1 MEELTGSNDDRVR
14 VPVDRLHSFCVEALV
29 RGGMRD
35 ADASLTA
42 DVLVTSLR
50 DYLRRV
56 KAGGIDPRAVPEV
69 IREGPAW
76 AMIDGHSAMGMV
88 TSSKAMESAIGK
100 AKTSG
105 IGYVGVSG
113 GTHFGAAGYYASMA
127 LKEDLIGL
135 AMSNADPN
143 MNVPGGRGRIIGNN
157 PIALAAPAGEEKPI
171 LMDIAMSSV
180 AAAKVWS
187 AKAQGKAIPDT
198 WVADGDGLPTT
209 DTSVWPSPGSL
220 LPMAAHKGYA
230 LALMVEVLA
239 AVCAG
244 SGVLKEVP
252 SWHLNPH
259 MRTNTG
265 HAFIA
270 VNIGAMMPVD
280 GFKSRMDDMI
290 REIKESPKAKG
301 SERIYL
307 PGEIEWE
314 TREEALKHWIEFP
327 EGVIRNLIG
336 V

>member
-1 MEELTGSNDDRVR
+1 
-14 VPVDRLHSFCVEALV
+14 
-29 RGGMRD
+29 
-35 ADASLTA
+35 
-42 DVLVTSLR
+42 
-50 DYLRRV
+50 
-56 KAGGIDPRAVPEV
+56 
-69 IREGPAW
+69 
-76 AMIDGHSAMGMV
+76 MIDGHSAMGMV
-88 TSSKAMESAIGK
+88 TSSKAMETAIGK
-100 AKTSG
+100 AGTSG

-127 LKEDLIGL
+127 LKGDLIGL

-143 MNVPGGRGRIIGNN
+143 MNVPGGRGGIIGNN
-157 PIALAAPAGEEKPI
+157 PIAFAAPAGKEKPI
-171 LMDIAMSSV
+171 LMDIALSSV

-244 SGVLKEVP
+244 SGVLKEVT
-252 SWHLNPH
+252 SWSLKPHL
-259 MRTNTG
+259 RTNTG
-265 HAFIA
+265 HAFVA
-270 VNIGAMMPVD
+270 VDIGAMMPID
-280 GFKSRMDDMI
+280 DFKRRMDDTI

-307 PGEIEWE
+307 PGEMEWE
-314 TREEALKHWIEFP
+314 RREEALKLGIEFP
-327 EGVIRNLIG
+327 EAVMRNLIG
-336 V
+336 VGQDQGLEFGQFLR